1 MHEIGPEMLMY
12 TGKVIF
18 FGAANSNGHGKTA
31 LYTPPGSP
39 SGTGTWMA
47 GPDIPT
53 VGNQTIVC
61 NDVLVLLP
69 NGKVFLLQQNT
80 NVMIRALQ
88 SCFSNTIQTQTLSRK
103 HQHH

>member
-31 LYTPPGSP
+31 LYTPPSSP

-61 NDVLVLLP
+61 NDCP
-69 NGKVFLLQQNT
+69 GIAAKWESFFTAAEYKRND
-80 NVMIRALQ
+80 
-88 SCFSNTIQTQTLSRK
+88 
-103 HQHH
+103 